1 MTTVIK
7 KVDWQQILQ
16 TLAIVGSLLV
26 MAWSVERR
34 ITVVEEQHRY
44 MIQLLE
50 RQQTIIERLQDQE
63 HSREH
68 GR

>member
-1 MTTVIK
+1 MMK

-50 RQQTIIERLQDQE
+50 RQEAIIERLHE
-63 HSREH
+63 REH